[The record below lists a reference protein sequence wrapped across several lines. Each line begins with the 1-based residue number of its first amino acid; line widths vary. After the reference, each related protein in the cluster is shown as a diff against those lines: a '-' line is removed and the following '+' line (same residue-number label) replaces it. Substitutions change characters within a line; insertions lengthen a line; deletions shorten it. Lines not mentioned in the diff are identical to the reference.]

1 VVDLFAAEGTHTGIA
16 DLSAVADNYGH
27 QTGSLAAAPEPGVLM
42 LLAAWAPAAPRRR
55 RSG

>member
-42 LLAAWAPAAPRRR
+42 LLAAWAPAVPRRR